1 MWVMLFAVVI
11 GILVVNGIKN
21 RAVDHSWKIASATG
35 AAVCVIVGASGN
47 ISLGLHMSYTMMIFS
62 GILGVVIGL
71 FLEVIFSLWII
82 QEQRMFSL
90 KMTNTIIM

>member
-47 ISLGLHMSYTMMIFS
+47 ISL
-62 GILGVVIGL
+62 
-71 FLEVIFSLWII
+71 
-82 QEQRMFSL
+82 
-90 KMTNTIIM
+90 

>member
-35 AAVCVIVGASGN
+35 SSSLCDRRRIGKYLFGTSYALYDDDFQWNSWCCSRIVP
-47 ISLGLHMSYTMMIFS
+47 
-62 GILGVVIGL
+62 
-71 FLEVIFSLWII
+71 
-82 QEQRMFSL
+82 
-90 KMTNTIIM
+90 